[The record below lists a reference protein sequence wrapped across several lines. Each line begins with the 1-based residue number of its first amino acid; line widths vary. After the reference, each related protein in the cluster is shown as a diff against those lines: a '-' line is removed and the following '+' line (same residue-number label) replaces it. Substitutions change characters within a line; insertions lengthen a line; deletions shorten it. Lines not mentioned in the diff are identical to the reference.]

1 MASVPA
7 ERQRETSS
15 LVLQTPE
22 GVAFELPLAG
32 PVSRLLAVAVDITC
46 VSAFLSLLRIG
57 FIGLGVLSLDL
68 ARALWILAYFAT
80 TIGYGIATEW
90 FWRGQTLGKRL
101 LSLRVLDAEGLRL
114 QPSQVILR
122 NLLRAVDILPG
133 FYLLGGL
140 AILFSRRSQRLG
152 DLAANTIVIRTRRP
166 AEPDLEQLLA
176 GRYNSLRELPQLAAR
191 LRHKVSPAAGAVALR
206 ALVRREEIRP
216 ADRVALFSE
225 LASGFREL
233 VPYPPEVADALADE
247 QYVRNVVDI
256 VYRTSPGA
264 AAAPKGAR

>member
-7 ERQRETSS
+7 ERQRDTSS

-152 DLAANTIVIRTRRP
+152 DLAANTIVIHTRRP